1 MSIVRIAVVAA
12 AVAGSTAAA
21 PSVSY
26 AADLGA
32 EIANARMHAGLAAQG
47 SDIATV
53 HTHLHHT
60 INCLVG
66 PNGTGFDA
74 KEINPCQ
81 NDGSGAIPDE
91 TDAAKKK
98 ALKAASDEATA
109 GLGASDLATAQKD
122 ASAVATM
129 LGNVR

>member
-1 MSIVRIAVVAA
+1 MPNIRLVVRIAAIAGTLAMASFVAH
-12 AVAGSTAAA
+12 
-21 PSVSY
+21 

-53 HTHLHHT
+53 HTHLQHT

-66 PNGTGFDA
+66 PKGAGFDA
-74 KEINPCQ
+74 KALNPCA

-91 TDAAKKK
+91 TDATKKT
-98 ALKAASDEATA
+98 ALQSAASKAAA
-109 GLGASDLATAQKD
+109 GFGAGDLATAQKD
-122 ASAVATM
+122 ASSVATM
-129 LGNVR
+129 LTNVR